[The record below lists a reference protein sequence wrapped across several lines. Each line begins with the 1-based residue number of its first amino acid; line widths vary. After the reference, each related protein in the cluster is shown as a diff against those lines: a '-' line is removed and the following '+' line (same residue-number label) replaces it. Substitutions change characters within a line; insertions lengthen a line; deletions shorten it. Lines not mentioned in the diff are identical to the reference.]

1 MRLVRTPLPL
11 RVLPV
16 LLVVCALAGAPP
28 AAADWTLEQEQ
39 WFVVELGGGRAGVV
53 VSTRESDDGRFR
65 TSSRITLTLGRGVAS
80 TTIELSSS
88 FEETTEGK
96 PLLMRAMQKMGVQPV
111 ESEWRFL
118 DDTVVYTSRQGGI
131 ERVRETEAPE
141 GEWLTPMGVHRY
153 WLKRVAAGDREI
165 SYFTIDGQTGL
176 EPFEVTHT
184 FLEDAVYVLDGSEIP
199 VTVWRTTT
207 SVMDVTGIEHYT
219 ARGDKVYEEIIMPGM
234 GPMVTRLVTK
244 AQAQDGEGE
253 PAPEILIRTFVEP
266 SRPIPRARNAT
277 TATLR
282 LRVEKGTLPEFPSV
296 GAQRVTV
303 GDDDGSVVLTID
315 INDNLPAAPADLL
328 DTSYVESSA
337 MVNADDEL
345 IGTLAARA
353 VRNAGDDELARADAM
368 RAAVNRLV
376 SKKGL
381 GTAFATASETARTR
395 TGDCSEHA
403 VLLCAMLRA
412 EEIPARVAVGLVYAD
427 EFLGH
432 RDIFGWHMWTQ
443 ALIDGRWVDLDATLG
458 RRYHAAHV
466 LTAVSSLAQGGID
479 ATFAS
484 TLMLMG
490 NLQIDVIDVGYE

>member
-1 MRLVRTPLPL
+1 MSLARTAFTR

-16 LLVVCALAGAPP
+16 LLVVCALAAP
-28 AAADWTLEQEQ
+28 AAADWTLVQEQ
-39 WFVVELGGGRAGVV
+39 WFVVELGGARAGSM
-53 VSTRESDDGRFR
+53 VSTLESDDGRFR
-65 TSSRITLTLGRGVAS
+65 SSMRMMITLGRGGEAPPIEMS
-80 TTIELSSS
+80 TS
-88 FEETTEGK
+88 FEETAEGE
-96 PLLMRAMQKMGVQPV
+96 PLLIQAMQKMGVQPV
-111 ESEWRFL
+111 ESQWRFL
-118 DDTVVYTSRQGGI
+118 DDTVVYTSRQGGR
-131 ERVRETEAPE
+131 ETVRETEAPE

-153 WLKRVAAGDREI
+153 WLQRVAAGDTRI
-165 SYFTIDGQTGL
+165 SYFTVDGQSGL
-176 EPFEVTHT
+176 EPFEVSHT
-184 FLEDAVYVLDGSEIP
+184 FLENGVYVFDGSEIP
-199 VTVWRTTT
+199 VTLWRTGT
-207 SVMDVTGIEHYT
+207 SLLDVTAIEHYT
-219 ARGDKVYEEIIMPGM
+219 AEGDKVYEEIVMPGL
-234 GPMVTRLVTK
+234 GKMVTRLVTK
-244 AQAQDGEGE
+244 AQAHAGEGE
-253 PAPEILIRTFVEP
+253 PAPEILVRSFVEP
-266 SRPIPRARNAT
+266 SRPIPRAHSAT

-282 LRVEKGTLPEFPSV
+282 LRVENGTFPELPSAA
-296 GAQRVTV
+296 AQRVSPA
-303 GDDDGSVVLTID
+303 DDGGTVLLTID
-315 INDNLPAAPADLL
+315 MNDNLPAEAADLL
-328 DTSYVESSA
+328 DRSYVESSA
-337 MVNADDEL
+337 MVDADDPL

-353 VRNAGDDELARADAM
+353 VRDAGADALARADAL
-368 RAAVNRLV
+368 RGAVHRLV
-376 SKKGL
+376 SEKGL